1 MHDFKNA
8 RLSLGWHAYHNSLI
22 TISQRQSTLR
32 NTGSEICLN
41 LRVQKI
47 FLEILKA
54 EWVQDWLLNFTKV
67 KLLFLY
73 SGINMFNRISSLGA
87 TATKQ
92 NNFTCPMKSRDLVC
106 RLKER
111 AFENCDLKSCWE
123 NRILQTARFIEV
135 SFNFQQVINYTTS
148 LDETFWILYF

>member
-32 NTGSEICLN
+32 N

-87 TATKQ
+87 TATKR

-123 NRILQTARFIEV
+123 NRILKQQDSLWCLLISSRLLIRPLLWTRLFEYYIFKMMNLNFI
-135 SFNFQQVINYTTS
+135 
-148 LDETFWILYF
+148 

>member
-1 MHDFKNA
+1 MHDFKNV
-8 RLSLGWHAYHNSLI
+8 RLSLGWHACHNSLI

-32 NTGSEICLN
+32 NTRSEICLN
-41 LRVQKI
+41 LRVQKT

-54 EWVQDWLLNFTKV
+54 EWVQDWLLNFTEV

-87 TATKQ
+87 TATKRD
-92 NNFTCPMKSRDLVC
+92 NFKCLMKSRDLVC

-123 NRILQTARFIEV
+123 NRILQTARFIET
-135 SFNFQQVINYTTS
+135 SFNFQQVVNFTTS